1 MNSAWRLRAFEWCW
15 ADTALTPFDAGTFG
29 SRTTPTITPQLRK
42 VAAAARDLLVA
53 KAAKQW
59 NVPAE
64 NLWRATEKCRI
75 RRRENRFAMRSLRGK
90 ILARRNLLRKIRS
103 NRLRSGLSP
112 GSPFPRWMLVNL

>member
-1 MNSAWRLRAFEWCW
+1 MVL

-29 SRTTPTITPQLRK
+29 SRTTPTVTPQLRK

-64 NLWRATEKCRI
+64 KLVAGDGEGSGPAAGK
-75 RRRENRFAMRSLRGK
+75 MRCYG
-90 ILARRNLLRKIRS
+90 
-103 NRLRSGLSP
+103 GLSGGENNAAKP
-112 GSPFPRWMLVNL
+112 PPEGPVKTGSPWRVVRETGAQRGGAGFVNGGL

>member
-1 MNSAWRLRAFEWCW
+1 MVL

-64 NLWRATEKCRI
+64 KLVAGD
-75 RRRENRFAMRSLRGK
+75 GK
-90 ILARRNLLRKIRS
+90 KVGSA
-103 NRLRSGLSP
+103 SGKTLPYAGVAGGEIGAPKTPPGDPIKPPSP
-112 GSPFPRWMLVNL
+112 GSVAGKPAPT